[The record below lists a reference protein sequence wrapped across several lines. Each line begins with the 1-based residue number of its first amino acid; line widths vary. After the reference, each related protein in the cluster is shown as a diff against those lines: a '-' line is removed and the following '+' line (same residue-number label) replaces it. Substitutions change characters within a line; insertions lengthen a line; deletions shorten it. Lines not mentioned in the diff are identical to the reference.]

1 MALRTGDRGFLHLS
15 AESFSEP
22 RWREA
27 VIVAVDSDW
36 VKTLV
41 RCTQE
46 ELGSSQLSVL
56 EHGGAYYCLVEA
68 QDYLLRLGAQG
79 VKMLLDAES
88 KVLVAAAK
96 QMLTPPTRSCSTPPP
111 QSGAK
116 EVCKNQ
122 SKAKEEGDRKQRI

>member
-1 MALRTGDRGFLHLS
+1 M
-15 AESFSEP
+15 
-22 RWREA
+22 
-27 VIVAVDSDW
+27 IVAVDSDW

-68 QDYLLRLGAQG
+68 QDHELRLGAQG
-79 VKMLLDAES
+79 AKMLLDADS

-96 QMLTPPTRSCSTPPP
+96 QMLDSTDEELLYAPP
-111 QSGAK
+111 QSRSERSLQK
-116 EVCKNQ
+116 PEQ
-122 SKAKEEGDRKQRI
+122 SQRRR